1 MIVLGIDTSGISG
14 GVALVTESSV
24 VSEYILDVRRK
35 LLRALDGCS
44 RLYAERV
51 GA

>member
-24 VSEYILDVRRK
+24 VSEYPGRQEEV
-35 LLRALDGCS
+35 LRALDGCS